1 MINTQKVK
9 TLKNIVNLAMDLDVD
24 RRSRKHEYVVARA
37 MCYKILKEECN
48 MSVTYIGRRFNKNH
62 ATIMHSL
69 KEFPYMVKYDPTL
82 NEIYNKILKKWLQ
95 EADKFVD
102 IMPKDIKKELI
113 ELREKNNLLNLTLVE
128 VKEELDKLKKDS
140 ETIRNNYNKH
150 QGILK
155 AIDKK
160 VPTARLDEIERKIHA
175 MLNGWI

>member
-1 MINTQKVK
+1 
-9 TLKNIVNLAMDLDVD
+9 MDLDVD

-82 NEIYNKILKKWLQ
+82 NEIYNKILKKWVQ

-113 ELREKNNLLNLTLVE
+113 ELREKNNLLN
-128 VKEELDKLKKDS
+128 
-140 ETIRNNYNKH
+140 
-150 QGILK
+150 
-155 AIDKK
+155 
-160 VPTARLDEIERKIHA
+160 
-175 MLNGWI
+175 

>member
-1 MINTQKVK
+1 
-9 TLKNIVNLAMDLDVD
+9 
-24 RRSRKHEYVVARA
+24 
-37 MCYKILKEECN
+37 
-48 MSVTYIGRRFNKNH
+48 
-62 ATIMHSL
+62 MHSL

-82 NEIYNKILKKWLQ
+82 NEIYTKILKKWLQ

-102 IMPKDIKKELI
+102 IMPKDIKKELM

-155 AIDKK
+155 AIEKK
-160 VPTARLDEIERKIHA
+160 VPTDRLDEIERKIHA